1 MSYIRPLLKIFDCQL
16 ESFIT
21 RYVFNEWVWLHFS
34 GRGYMLMNGSR
45 ILNSENHFYSLYLS
59 SSSSLGQSVS
69 IIFLSVGY

>member
-34 GRGYMLMNGSR
+34 GCGYMFMDGSR
-45 ILNSENHFYSLYLS
+45 FLNNENHFYSLYLS
-59 SSSSLGQSVS
+59 SSLGQSVS
-69 IIFLSVGY
+69 IISLSVGY